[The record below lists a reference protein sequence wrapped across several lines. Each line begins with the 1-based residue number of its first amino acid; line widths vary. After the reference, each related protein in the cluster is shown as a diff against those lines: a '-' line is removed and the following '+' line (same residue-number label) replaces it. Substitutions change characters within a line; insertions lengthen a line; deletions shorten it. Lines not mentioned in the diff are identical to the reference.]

1 MKLSKI
7 TPVDKGDDIIDP
19 TNYRPISTLSVFTQ
33 IFEKLVYRQLLNYI
47 EKYEIL
53 YQFQFGFRKGRSTE
67 RAIAEI
73 TDNLKNAIDNNLFT
87 CGVFLDFAK
96 AFDTVNHNLLLKKME
111 MYGIRGLP
119 LQWFT
124 NYLTNRQ
131 HYVFLAGMESSK
143 QTIVCGVPQGCSLG
157 PLLFLIYI
165 NDIPNCSEKLSFRIF
180 ADDTNIF
187 ASSPNATQLETLINQ
202 DLLKVKEWCDINRL

>member
-1 MKLSKI
+1 M
-7 TPVDKGDDIIDP
+7 
-19 TNYRPISTLSVFTQ
+19 
-33 IFEKLVYRQLLNYI
+33 LNYI

-67 RAIAEI
+67 QAIAEI
-73 TDNLKNAIDNNLFT
+73 TDNLNNAIDNNLLT

-119 LQWFT
+119 LQCFT

-131 HYVFLAGMESSK
+131 QYVSLAGVESSR
-143 QTIVCGVPQGCSLG
+143 QTVVCGVPQGSSLR

-165 NDIPNCSEKLSFRIF
+165 NDIPNSEKLSFRIF

-202 DLLKVKEWCDINRL
+202 

>member
-1 MKLSKI
+1 MILQTQQTTAQSRLSLF
-7 TPVDKGDDIIDP
+7 
-19 TNYRPISTLSVFTQ
+19 S

-53 YQFQFGFRKGRSTE
+53 YRFQFGFGKGSSTKK
-67 RAIAEI
+67 AIAEI
-73 TDNLKNAIDNNLFT
+73 TDKECDWQQPRLFT

-119 LQWFT
+119 LKK
-124 NYLTNRQ
+124 
-131 HYVFLAGMESSK
+131 SK
-143 QTIVCGVPQGCSLG
+143 KTVVCGVPQGSSLG

-165 NDIPNCSEKLSFRIF
+165 NDIPNFSEKLSFIESLQTTVIF
-180 ADDTNIF
+180 
-187 ASSPNATQLETLINQ
+187 
-202 DLLKVKEWCDINRL
+202 LLLPPMPHSWKP